1 MDLILGGATETDA
14 DVVATIEAV
23 LGLEPRPAHVSAYA
37 LTVEPGTPL
46 ARDPTR
52 HPDDDVV
59 ARRYAL
65 VDAAL
70 SAAGFGWY
78 EVSNWAVP
86 GHECRHNALYWAQG
100 DYRGVGCAAHS
111 HRGRRRWWNIRTPE
125 RYIEAVRAGRP
136 TTAAD
141 EVLTDE
147 QYAFEGLA
155 LALRTSVG
163 VPATV
168 VPDDPDLDGLVERRG
183 ERAVLTVR
191 GRLLAN
197 EVTVRLR
204 APSGHGAPA
213 GGR

>member
-1 MDLILGGATETDA
+1 
-14 DVVATIEAV
+14 
-23 LGLEPRPAHVSAYA
+23 
-37 LTVEPGTPL
+37 
-46 ARDPTR
+46 
-52 HPDDDVV
+52 
-59 ARRYAL
+59 L

-70 SAAGFGWY
+70 SKAGYRWY

-100 DYRGVGCAAHS
+100 DYRGIGCAAHS
-111 HRGRRRWWNIRTPE
+111 HRGRRRWWNVRTPE
-125 RYIEAVRAGRP
+125 RYIEAVSAGKP
-136 TTAAD
+136 ATAAE

-147 QYAFEGLA
+147 EVAFEGLA

-168 VPDDPDLDGLVERRG
+168 VPDDPDLAGLLERRG
-183 ERAVLTVR
+183 DRAVLTVR

-204 APSGHGAPA
+204 A
-213 GGR
+213 